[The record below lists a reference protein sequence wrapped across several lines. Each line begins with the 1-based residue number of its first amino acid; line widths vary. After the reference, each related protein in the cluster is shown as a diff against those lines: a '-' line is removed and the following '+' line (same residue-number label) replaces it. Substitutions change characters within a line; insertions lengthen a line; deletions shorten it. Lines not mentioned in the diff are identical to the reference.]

1 MKKVFKSALFWVL
14 LVEAI
19 VVIVLFVCGFR
30 ITYNPNLITDWDAVS
45 AVAGWVSAI
54 ATILIPIVVV
64 LFQNKLEE
72 NKNAIS
78 EANKAT
84 LGELQKFAEAYAP
97 ILQELTD
104 AMNGDG
110 EIILDGG
117 GAFPRLTKKNVIDYI
132 TASIQV
138 TLDDVVTYFNVSSAE
153 AELILNELL
162 KENKI
167 RKQINNKKITYSL
180 V

>member
-1 MKKVFKSALFWVL
+1 MSKRKIKMKKLFKSALFWVFI
-14 LVEAI
+14 VEAI
-19 VVIVLFVCGFR
+19 AVIVLFVFGFR
-30 ITYNPNLITDWDAVS
+30 ITYNPTLITDWEAVS

-64 LFQNKLEE
+64 IFQNKLEE
-72 NKNAIS
+72 NKNAVS

-97 ILQELTD
+97 VLQELTD
-104 AMNGDG
+104 AINGDG
-110 EIILDGG
+110 EIIFDAG

-138 TLDDVVTYFNVSSAE
+138 TFSSDTLKYVTISS
-153 AELILNELL
+153 
-162 KENKI
+162 KV
-167 RKQINNKKITYSL
+167 T
-180 V
+180 